1 MIRVLHVIGVMDRA
15 GAETFI
21 MNVYRNI
28 DRSKIQFDFLVHTE
42 KEGDYDKEI
51 RQLGGKIYSLP
62 RYTVLNYPIY
72 KKKCDDF
79 FSEHPEYRIVH
90 GHIGSCAPIY
100 LQIAKEHGCFAIAHS
115 HSCMCQGRGLYSF
128 VFSAMAKP
136 VAHIADHFLACS
148 DDAGID
154 RFGPH
159 IIKQENYQTIKNGIE
174 LNKFAFSLDKR
185 RLTRKQLKLGDT
197 TPVFIHVGRFDPV
210 KNHSFLLET
219 FRTILD
225 NLPDSVL
232 LLIGKGE
239 LEKDIKKQIVSLNL
253 EKNVLLL
260 GSQPDV
266 SPYLSAADIFIFPSI
281 SEGLSIS
288 TIEAQASGL
297 PCIVSSGIPDEALV
311 SSHVNKLELELG
323 SSIWARE
330 SVLYYQQNQTLL
342 RSRDLRDIEES
353 GYNIADTA
361 RQLQQLYEDH
371 SSQFL

>member
-51 RQLGGKIYSLP
+51 KQLGGKIYSLP

-79 FSEHPEYRIVH
+79 FSEHPEYQIVH

-128 VFSAMAKP
+128 IFSIMAKP

-154 RFGPH
+154 RFGPR

-174 LNKFAFSLDKR
+174 LGRFAFSLEKRKETRR
-185 RLTRKQLKLGDT
+185 RLGIDDS
-197 TPVFIHVGRFDPV
+197 TPVFIHVGRFNSV
-210 KNHSFLLET
+210 KNHSFLLEV
-219 FRTILD
+219 FEKILRI
-225 NLPDSVL
+225 LPNSIL

-239 LEKDIKKQIVSLNL
+239 LERDIRKQIEQINIT
-253 EKNVLLL
+253 ENVLLL
-260 GSQPDV
+260 GSQSNV
-266 SPYLSAADIFIFPSI
+266 SPYLSAADVFIFPSI

-297 PCIVSSGIPDEALV
+297 PCVVSSGVPDEALILPHV
-311 SSHVNKLELELG
+311 SKLDLELG
-323 SSIWARE
+323 PDEWAKE
-330 SVLYYQQNQTLL
+330 CVAQYQERRITLRPDSAL
-342 RSRDLRDIEES
+342 NMKQYEYDIT
-353 GYNIADTA
+353 DTA
-361 RQLQQLYEDH
+361 RELQCLYENH
-371 SSQFL
+371 PA